1 MTKNDPKINGS
12 RIKQIKQ
19 MVKMDKMDKK
29 DEESCPNDG
38 TKMHNEK
45 AGIWCRGKG
54 KKKNTGIQC
63 RNNRR
68 RGTDFALSREAENG
82 LKETGGRENR

>member
-1 MTKNDPKINGS
+1 MTKNDPKKTVHELN
-12 RIKQIKQ
+12 KLNKK
-19 MVKMDKMDKK
+19 VKKDKK

-54 KKKNTGIQC
+54 QRKEKDEKVK
-63 RNNRR
+63 
-68 RGTDFALSREAENG
+68 GT
-82 LKETGGRENR
+82 